1 MNYRYLSFGSASLA
15 VVFAAFLLNNKSNER
30 PLAFVQDSKVNII
43 TQSVDK
49 IPKKS
54 NTIKQSPEYVFDNDN
69 SADATHSEYEYD
81 YDLIKQ
87 TKSDLKKKTQPLV

>member
-49 IPKKS
+49 IPKNLTQS
-54 NTIKQSPEYVFDNDN
+54 SNHLNMFLIMTILPMLLIANTNTIM
-69 SADATHSEYEYD
+69 T
-81 YDLIKQ
+81 
-87 TKSDLKKKTQPLV
+87 